1 MKATTTI
8 RIEKEL
14 IQKAQKYGVNLSKTV
29 ENLLKIYIETIEQN
43 YNKIQK
49 QTETIS
55 KKEGKEGFGNVV
67 SEWACPDSN
76 RGPSPREGDVL
87 TN

>member
-1 MKATTTI
+1 MKKATII
-8 RIEKEL
+8 RVEAEILKRAKEL
-14 IQKAQKYGVNLSKTV
+14 GLNITQVC
-29 ENLLKIYIETIEQN
+29 ENALKLYINAIEN
-43 YNKIQK
+43 ANKQITAN
-49 QTETIS
+49 QTANPE
-55 KKEGKEGFGNVV
+55 KGKEGFGNVV